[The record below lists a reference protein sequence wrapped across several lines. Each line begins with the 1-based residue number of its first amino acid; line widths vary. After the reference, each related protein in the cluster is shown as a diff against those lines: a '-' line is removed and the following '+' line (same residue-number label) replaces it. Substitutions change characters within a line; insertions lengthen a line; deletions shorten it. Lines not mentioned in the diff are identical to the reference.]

1 MTQTELTRAIML
13 AATKMTEIE
22 PGIFK
27 HENCSEV
34 FDTED
39 PRETIERAIEYIELC
54 SFDMGREDGIKAA
67 MDAVANID

>member
-22 PGIFK
+22 PGIFQ
-27 HENCSEV
+27 HEACSDV

-39 PRETIERAIEYIELC
+39 PTETISRAIEYIELC
-54 SFDMGREDGIKAA
+54 NFEEGRQYGHDQAKQLLSTLK
-67 MDAVANID
+67 